1 MNIFVIEDEPPILR
15 DILATIESFHEDY
28 QIIGK
33 AYNGQEAL
41 DFIKEN
47 GSRIDVLISDIQI
60 PVVDG
65 LEVIAAAH
73 RQFPHILSIIL
84 TGYSN
89 FDYAR
94 KAIQNQVFDYL
105 LKPIDEE
112 ELHTQLQKAYTRKCL
127 DYMKTPAR
135 NTEPVSAVSDTQY
148 QIVMLSLGSFPVY
161 SSLYNELF
169 PELWKQL
176 CIEKYFEKNNL
187 LTDNYWIIDGTSLG
201 EKIILFH
208 IPDEKISDSRQYLTE
223 ILQPLC
229 KKEIPV
235 TIAVDTSFSGI
246 RDVHRCVLNLKNFI
260 SKTIRIGMSQLLFY
274 PEFPEDDSMKYAS
287 RFAALK
293 ERLSSLMLQKNI
305 PVFEAELKNY
315 VRQISCY
322 NMPALSVYRFLCELL
337 QACISACPF
346 EYKREMDISST
357 ITDVLLLSDTY
368 VSLYENLRSIFLSLF
383 EKIIQNDNTQNS
395 RTDIILKVDAYM
407 KKHYREP
414 VNTKSIAEIFGFTP
428 AYLSKMFRDYKS
440 ITPADYI
447 IQLRMEKAKELL
459 SSSPGCK
466 IKDIAASV
474 GYEDSLYFSK
484 VFKKTTGM
492 SPRQY
497 IEHM

>member
-15 DILATIESFHEDY
+15 DILAIIESFHEDY

-94 KAIQNQVFDYL
+94 KAIKCQVFDYL

-127 DYMKTPAR
+127 DYMKTPAH
-135 NTEPVSAVSDTQY
+135 NTEPVSAPSDNHY
-148 QIVMLSLGSFPVY
+148 QIVILSLGSFPVY

-176 CIEKYFEKNNL
+176 CVEEYLEKSSL
-187 LTDNYWIIDGTSLG
+187 LADNYWIIDGTSLG

-208 IPDEKISDSRQYLTE
+208 IPEEKISDSRQYLTE

-229 KKEIPV
+229 QKETPI

-246 RDVHRCVLNLKNFI
+246 RDVHRSVLNLKNFI

-274 PEFPEDDSMKYAS
+274 PEFPEDNSIKYAPL
-287 RFAALK
+287 FAASK
-293 ERLSSLMLQKNI
+293 ERLSLLLLQKNI

-315 VRQISCY
+315 ICQISSH
-322 NMPALSVYRFLCELL
+322 NIPAFSVHRFLCELL
-337 QACISACPF
+337 QTCISICPF
-346 EYKREMDISST
+346 QRKDMDISST

-368 VSLYENLRSIFLSLF
+368 AALYENLRSIFLSLF
-383 EKIIQNDNTQNS
+383 EKIIQNDNTSNS
-395 RTDIILKVDAYM
+395 RADIILKVDAYM

-414 VNTKSIAEIFGFTP
+414 INTKSIAEKFGFTP
-428 AYLSKMFRDYKS
+428 AYLSKLFRDYKS

-459 SSSPGCK
+459 SSSSGCK
-466 IKDIAASV
+466 IKDIAAAV

-497 IEHM
+497 LEGR

>member
-94 KAIQNQVFDYL
+94 KAIKNQVFDYL

-112 ELHTQLQKAYTRKCL
+112 ELHSQLQKAYAKKCL
-127 DYMKTPAR
+127 DYIKTPAR
-135 NTEPVSAVSDTQY
+135 NTEPVSVLSETQY
-148 QIVMLSLGSFPVY
+148 QIAMLSLGSFPVY

-176 CIEKYFEKNNL
+176 CIEEYFEKNSL
-187 LTDNYWIIDGTSLG
+187 LADNYWIIDGTSLG

-208 IPDEKISDSRQYLTE
+208 IPDERISDSRQYLTE
-223 ILQPLC
+223 VLQPLC
-229 KKEIPV
+229 TKEIPV
-235 TIAVDTSFSGI
+235 TIALNTSFSGI

-274 PEFPEDDSMKYAS
+274 PEFPTDNSTKYAS
-287 RFAALK
+287 LFTALK

-315 VRQISCY
+315 VRQISRH
-322 NMPALSVYRFLCELL
+322 NIPAFSVHRFLCDLL
-337 QACISACPF
+337 QSCIAIYPFEQKKEIDISA
-346 EYKREMDISST
+346 T
-357 ITDVLLLSDTY
+357 ITDILLLSDTY
-368 VSLYENLRSIFLSLF
+368 TSLYENLRSIFLSLF
-383 EKIIQNDNTQNS
+383 EKIVQNDTSYNS
-395 RTDIILKVDAYM
+395 RANVILKVDAYM

-414 VNTKSIAEIFGFTP
+414 INTKSIAEQFGFTP